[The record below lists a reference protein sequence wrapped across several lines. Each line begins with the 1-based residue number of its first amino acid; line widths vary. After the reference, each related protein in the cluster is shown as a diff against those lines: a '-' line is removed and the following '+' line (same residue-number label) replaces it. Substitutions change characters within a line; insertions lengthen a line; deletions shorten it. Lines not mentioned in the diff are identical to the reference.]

1 MSYKKPEVKR
11 LNVKEKATMA
21 SSKRECS
28 ERGCC
33 VRALQSH

>member
-1 MSYKKPEVKR
+1 MSYKKPDVKYV
-11 LNVKEKATMA
+11 NVKEKPSMA

-33 VRALQSH
+33 VRSLRVY

>member
-1 MSYKKPEVKR
+1 MNYSKPKVEY

-33 VRALQSH
+33 VRSLANY